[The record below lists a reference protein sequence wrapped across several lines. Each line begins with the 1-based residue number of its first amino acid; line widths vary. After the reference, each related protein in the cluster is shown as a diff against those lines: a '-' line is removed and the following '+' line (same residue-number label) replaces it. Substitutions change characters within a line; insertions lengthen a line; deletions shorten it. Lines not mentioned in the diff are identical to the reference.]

1 MQTRIENGAGPRFT
15 GLGVWNVYFI
25 IAFAL
30 AAFGYIELNLLGN
43 ALLMAW
49 LLLPVGPKWLRILR
63 GTLGVAAAAVL
74 LYSESWLPGVDSIL
88 ANKGGIAGFSLLYM
102 AEFALDFINVKM
114 VGWGLLVF
122 LGYFLVRRYVRV
134 TFFTIVYFLGAV
146 TMPWVQSIL
155 PERAPVVT
163 ADAGGQTNEAAA
175 PAKTGKADAKAVG
188 EWYDAFLAYEHD
200 RRARFPNG
208 LSEKDTPFDILL
220 LSICSVSNDDLAV
233 SQLDQHPLFK
243 EFNIRFDSFNAAT
256 AYSGPALLRL
266 LNGACGQPSHSEL
279 YGERRPECEIMMR
292 LGTLGYSQRLLMDH
306 SGEYDN
312 FLQSMRDK
320 AGVTATLDN
329 AKYPTRY
336 MGFDDEE
343 IADSLAVLRHW
354 QRTQVKSKAG
364 RTATLINFIALHDGN
379 RLPGRGRAEPFK
391 PRAQE
396 MFDNIRTFLRE
407 LERSGRKTM
416 VVIVPE
422 HGAAV
427 RGDKIQVPRLRD
439 IPTMRISRV
448 PVMVKFVGLKG
459 MPNEPIHVTGNTSYL
474 ALTSLIGKTLETD
487 YFSKDGGTVPLEQL
501 VHDLPQTNPVS
512 ENGTVQTLEYQGREY
527 FRQGPRTPVCVPGLL
542 PPDSPFRLMRNACSD
557 CSRS

>member
-279 YGERRPECEIMMR
+279 YGERRPECEIMTR

-379 RLPGRGRAEPFK
+379 RLPGRGRAEPFT

-527 FRQGPRTPVCVPGLL
+527 FRQNGGEWKPYGG
-542 PPDSPFRLMRNACSD
+542 
-557 CSRS
+557 

>member
-122 LGYFLVRRYVRV
+122 PGYFLVRRYVRV

-279 YGERRPECEIMMR
+279 YGERRPECEIMTR

-527 FRQGPRTPVCVPGLL
+527 FRQNGGEWKPYGG
-542 PPDSPFRLMRNACSD
+542 
-557 CSRS
+557 

>member
-279 YGERRPECEIMMR
+279 YGERRPECEIMTR

-501 VHDLPQTNPVS
+501 VHDLQQTNPVS

-527 FRQGPRTPVCVPGLL
+527 FRQNGGEWKPYGG
-542 PPDSPFRLMRNACSD
+542 
-557 CSRS
+557 

>member
-279 YGERRPECEIMMR
+279 YGERRPECEIMTR

-329 AKYPTRY
+329 AKYPTRH

-527 FRQGPRTPVCVPGLL
+527 FRQNGGEWKPYGG
-542 PPDSPFRLMRNACSD
+542 
-557 CSRS
+557 

>member
-175 PAKTGKADAKAVG
+175 LAKTGKADAKAVG

-279 YGERRPECEIMMR
+279 YGERRPECEIMTR

-527 FRQGPRTPVCVPGLL
+527 FRQNGGEWKPYGG
-542 PPDSPFRLMRNACSD
+542 
-557 CSRS
+557 

>member
-49 LLLPVGPKWLRILR
+49 LLLPVVPKWLRILR

-279 YGERRPECEIMMR
+279 YGERRPECEIMTR

-527 FRQGPRTPVCVPGLL
+527 FRQNGGEWKPYGG
-542 PPDSPFRLMRNACSD
+542 
-557 CSRS
+557 

>member
-15 GLGVWNVYFI
+15 RLGVWNVYFI

-279 YGERRPECEIMMR
+279 YGERRPECEIMTR

-527 FRQGPRTPVCVPGLL
+527 FRQNGGEWKPYGG
-542 PPDSPFRLMRNACSD
+542 
-557 CSRS
+557 

>member
-279 YGERRPECEIMMR
+279 YGERRPECEIMTR

-416 VVIVPE
+416 VVLVPE

-527 FRQGPRTPVCVPGLL
+527 FRQNGGEWKPYGG
-542 PPDSPFRLMRNACSD
+542 
-557 CSRS
+557 

>member
-279 YGERRPECEIMMR
+279 YGERRPECEIMTR

-459 MPNEPIHVTGNTSYL
+459 MPNEPFHVTGNTSYL

-527 FRQGPRTPVCVPGLL
+527 FRQNGGEWKPYGG
-542 PPDSPFRLMRNACSD
+542 
-557 CSRS
+557 

>member
-200 RRARFPNG
+200 RRVRFPNG

-279 YGERRPECEIMMR
+279 YGERRPECEIMTR

-527 FRQGPRTPVCVPGLL
+527 FRQNGGEWKPYGG
-542 PPDSPFRLMRNACSD
+542 
-557 CSRS
+557 

>member
-175 PAKTGKADAKAVG
+175 PAKTGKADVKAVG

-279 YGERRPECEIMMR
+279 YGERRPECEIMTR

-501 VHDLPQTNPVS
+501 VHNLPQTNSVS

-527 FRQGPRTPVCVPGLL
+527 FRQNGGEWKPYGG
-542 PPDSPFRLMRNACSD
+542 
-557 CSRS
+557 

>member
-279 YGERRPECEIMMR
+279 YGERRPECEIMTR

-354 QRTQVKSKAG
+354 QRTQVKSKA
-364 RTATLINFIALHDGN
+364 RRSATLINFIALHDGN

-527 FRQGPRTPVCVPGLL
+527 FRQNGGEWKPYGG
-542 PPDSPFRLMRNACSD
+542 
-557 CSRS
+557 

>member
-49 LLLPVGPKWLRILR
+49 LLLPIGPKWLRILR

-175 PAKTGKADAKAVG
+175 PTKTGKADAKAVG

-279 YGERRPECEIMMR
+279 YGERRPECEIMTR

-527 FRQGPRTPVCVPGLL
+527 FRQNGGEWKPYGG
-542 PPDSPFRLMRNACSD
+542 
-557 CSRS
+557 

>member
-279 YGERRPECEIMMR
+279 YGERRPECEIMTR

-354 QRTQVKSKAG
+354 QRTQMKSKAG

-527 FRQGPRTPVCVPGLL
+527 FRQNGGEWKPYGG
-542 PPDSPFRLMRNACSD
+542 
-557 CSRS
+557 

>member
-1 MQTRIENGAGPRFT
+1 MQTRIENGAGSHFT

-279 YGERRPECEIMMR
+279 YGERRPECEIMTR

-527 FRQGPRTPVCVPGLL
+527 FRQNGGEWKPYGG
-542 PPDSPFRLMRNACSD
+542 
-557 CSRS
+557 

>member
-279 YGERRPECEIMMR
+279 YGERRPECETMTR

-527 FRQGPRTPVCVPGLL
+527 FRQNGGEWKPYGG
-542 PPDSPFRLMRNACSD
+542 
-557 CSRS
+557 

>member
-175 PAKTGKADAKAVG
+175 PAKTGKADAKVVG

-279 YGERRPECEIMMR
+279 YGERRPECEIMTR

-527 FRQGPRTPVCVPGLL
+527 FRQNGGEWKPYGG
-542 PPDSPFRLMRNACSD
+542 
-557 CSRS
+557 

>member
-49 LLLPVGPKWLRILR
+49 LLLPVGLKWLRILR

-279 YGERRPECEIMMR
+279 YGERRPECEIMTR

-527 FRQGPRTPVCVPGLL
+527 FRQNGGEWKPYGG
-542 PPDSPFRLMRNACSD
+542 
-557 CSRS
+557 

>member
-279 YGERRPECEIMMR
+279 YGERRPECKIMTR

-527 FRQGPRTPVCVPGLL
+527 FRQNGGEWKPYGG
-542 PPDSPFRLMRNACSD
+542 
-557 CSRS
+557 

>member
-175 PAKTGKADAKAVG
+175 PAKTGEADAKAVG

-279 YGERRPECEIMMR
+279 YGERRPECEIMTR

-527 FRQGPRTPVCVPGLL
+527 FRQNGGEWKPYGG
-542 PPDSPFRLMRNACSD
+542 
-557 CSRS
+557 

>member
-279 YGERRPECEIMMR
+279 YGERRPECEIMTR

-474 ALTSLIGKTLETD
+474 ALTTLIGKTLETD

-512 ENGTVQTLEYQGREY
+512 ENGIVQTLEYQGREY
-527 FRQGPRTPVCVPGLL
+527 FRQNGGEWKPYGG
-542 PPDSPFRLMRNACSD
+542 
-557 CSRS
+557 

>member
-279 YGERRPECEIMMR
+279 YGERRPECEIMTR

-487 YFSKDGGTVPLEQL
+487 YFSTDGGTVPLEQL

-527 FRQGPRTPVCVPGLL
+527 FRQNGGEWKPYGG
-542 PPDSPFRLMRNACSD
+542 
-557 CSRS
+557 

>member
-233 SQLDQHPLFK
+233 SQLNQHPLFK

-279 YGERRPECEIMMR
+279 YGERRPECEIMTR

-527 FRQGPRTPVCVPGLL
+527 FRQNGGEWKPYGG
-542 PPDSPFRLMRNACSD
+542 
-557 CSRS
+557 

>member
-155 PERAPVVT
+155 LERAPVVT

-279 YGERRPECEIMMR
+279 YGERRPECEIMTR

-527 FRQGPRTPVCVPGLL
+527 FRQNGGEWKPYGG
-542 PPDSPFRLMRNACSD
+542 
-557 CSRS
+557 

>member
-279 YGERRPECEIMMR
+279 YGERRPECEIMTR

-427 RGDKIQVPRLRD
+427 RGDKVQVPRLRD

-512 ENGTVQTLEYQGREY
+512 ENGTVQTLEYQGCEY
-527 FRQGPRTPVCVPGLL
+527 FRQNGGEWKPYGG
-542 PPDSPFRLMRNACSD
+542 
-557 CSRS
+557 

>member
-279 YGERRPECEIMMR
+279 YGERRPECEIMTR

-422 HGAAV
+422 HGVAV

-527 FRQGPRTPVCVPGLL
+527 FRQNGGEWKPYGG
-542 PPDSPFRLMRNACSD
+542 
-557 CSRS
+557 

>member
-279 YGERRPECEIMMR
+279 YGERRPECEIMTR

-459 MPNEPIHVTGNTSYL
+459 MPNKPIHVTGNTSYL

-527 FRQGPRTPVCVPGLL
+527 FRQNGGEWKPYGG
-542 PPDSPFRLMRNACSD
+542 
-557 CSRS
+557 

>member
-175 PAKTGKADAKAVG
+175 PAKTGKADAKAVD

-279 YGERRPECEIMMR
+279 YGERRPECEIMTR

-527 FRQGPRTPVCVPGLL
+527 FRQNGGEWKPYGG
-542 PPDSPFRLMRNACSD
+542 
-557 CSRS
+557 

>member
-279 YGERRPECEIMMR
+279 YGERRPECEIMTR

-407 LERSGRKTM
+407 LARSGRKTM

-527 FRQGPRTPVCVPGLL
+527 FRQNGGEWKPYGG
-542 PPDSPFRLMRNACSD
+542 
-557 CSRS
+557 

>member
-163 ADAGGQTNEAAA
+163 ADAGGQTNVDADVVVDDEL
-175 PAKTGKADAKAVG
+175 KTGKADAKAVG

-279 YGERRPECEIMMR
+279 YGERRPECEIMTR

-527 FRQGPRTPVCVPGLL
+527 FRQNGGEWKPYGG
-542 PPDSPFRLMRNACSD
+542 
-557 CSRS
+557 

>member
-279 YGERRPECEIMMR
+279 YGERRPECEIMTR

-396 MFDNIRTFLRE
+396 MFANIRSFLRE

-527 FRQGPRTPVCVPGLL
+527 FRQNGGEWKPYGG
-542 PPDSPFRLMRNACSD
+542 
-557 CSRS
+557 

>member
-279 YGERRPECEIMMR
+279 YGERRPECEIMTR

-396 MFDNIRTFLRE
+396 LFDNIRTFLRE

-512 ENGTVQTLEYQGREY
+512 ENGIVQTLEYQGREY
-527 FRQGPRTPVCVPGLL
+527 FRQNGGEWKPYGG
-542 PPDSPFRLMRNACSD
+542 
-557 CSRS
+557 

>member
-1 MQTRIENGAGPRFT
+1 MIRRMQTRIENGAGPRFT

-163 ADAGGQTNEAAA
+163 VDAGGQTNEAAA

-279 YGERRPECEIMMR
+279 YGERRPECEIMTR

-527 FRQGPRTPVCVPGLL
+527 FRQNGGEWKPYGG
-542 PPDSPFRLMRNACSD
+542 
-557 CSRS
+557 

>member
-88 ANKGGIAGFSLLYM
+88 ANKGAIAGFSLLYM

-279 YGERRPECEIMMR
+279 YGERRPECEIMTR

-527 FRQGPRTPVCVPGLL
+527 FRQNGGEWKPYGG
-542 PPDSPFRLMRNACSD
+542 
-557 CSRS
+557 

>member
-175 PAKTGKADAKAVG
+175 PAKTGTADAKAVG

-279 YGERRPECEIMMR
+279 YGERRPECEIMTR

-527 FRQGPRTPVCVPGLL
+527 FRQNGGEWKPYGG
-542 PPDSPFRLMRNACSD
+542 
-557 CSRS
+557 

>member
-88 ANKGGIAGFSLLYM
+88 ANKGGIAGFLLLYM

-279 YGERRPECEIMMR
+279 YGERRPECEIMTR

-527 FRQGPRTPVCVPGLL
+527 FRQNGGEWKPYGG
-542 PPDSPFRLMRNACSD
+542 
-557 CSRS
+557 

>member
-175 PAKTGKADAKAVG
+175 PAKTGKADVKAVG

-208 LSEKDTPFDILL
+208 LSEKDTPFDNLL

-279 YGERRPECEIMMR
+279 YGERRPECEIMTR

-527 FRQGPRTPVCVPGLL
+527 FRQNGGEWKPYGG
-542 PPDSPFRLMRNACSD
+542 
-557 CSRS
+557 